1 MHRFPN
7 ESWTSDCI
15 DLTLPEFQSP
25 DETDYMTEQTH
36 LPAPTVSVV
45 MPVRNG
51 GAFINDAVQSVVS
64 QDFRDIEL
72 LIIDDGSTDFDYDQF
87 ATQDVRVRVIHLP
100 QVGVSRARN
109 TGIREAREIG
119 RAHV

>member
-1 MHRFPN
+1 
-7 ESWTSDCI
+7 
-15 DLTLPEFQSP
+15 
-25 DETDYMTEQTH
+25 
-36 LPAPTVSVV
+36 

-100 QVGVSRARN
+100 QVGLC
-109 TGIREAREIG
+109 
-119 RAHV
+119 